1 MIDRGHAL
9 PLSHQAELLNLS
21 RGGLYYKPV
30 PISDADLE
38 LMREM
43 DRLHTE
49 YPFAGARMLRDFLK
63 RRGYQIGRRHVGRLM
78 GLMGIKALYRKKKG
92 TKTNPEHPVY
102 PYLLRNLVVDC
113 PNQVWCADISYIPMR
128 RGFLYLFA
136 VLDWS
141 TRRVLTWRLSNSLTT
156 DFCIDAVEAA
166 IATNG
171 RPEIFNTDQG
181 CQFTDKDFVGMLKEH
196 GIAISMDGKG
206 AWRDNVFVERFWR
219 SLKYEEVYLRAYES
233 ASEAKHF
240 IGRYVAFY
248 NEHRPHSALDGRTPD
263 EVYFNQPTKK
273 AA

>member
-1 MIDRGHAL
+1 MIDRVHAL

-30 PISDADLE
+30 PISDTDLE

-63 RRGYQIGRRHVGRLM
+63 RCGYQIGRRHVGRLM
-78 GLMGIKALYRKKKG
+78 GLMGIEALYRKKKG

-102 PYLLRNLVVDC
+102 PYLLRNLAVDR

-166 IATNG
+166 IATYG

-240 IGRYVAFY
+240 VGRYVAFY

-263 EVYFNQPTKK
+263 EVYFNQPTEK